1 MNYNAK
7 TFAQKRS
14 FLLEAVIA
22 CAVVVAG
29 IAVFAEARPA
39 RAADMNPF
47 VGQMQLGTQSPEVT
61 KLQIFL
67 AAEPAIYPAG
77 LVTGYY
83 GPLTAEAVRQFQ
95 VSYELPQ
102 VGRVGPLTLAAM
114 NSIVTSGRV
123 LDVSAPRIFTIEART
138 TGTTSVITWNTSET
152 ARGVVYYSTQPIIT
166 NEVSRSFA
174 QPYVSGTQAATSGM
188 GSTQAVTLQGLA
200 PRTTYYYLIEAIDAS
215 GNTSVTQPSVFVTGT

>member
-7 TFAQKRS
+7 TSLQKHS

-29 IAVFAEARPA
+29 IALLVEAHPA
-39 RAADMNPF
+39 RAADTNPF
-47 VGQMQLGTQSPEVT
+47 VGQMQLGMTNPAVT

-67 AAEPAIYPAG
+67 AAEPSIYPAG

-95 VSYELPQ
+95 VSYELPP

-114 NSIVTSGRV
+114 NSVVTSGRV
-123 LDVSAPRIFTIEART
+123 LDVSAPRIFTVEVRV
-138 TGTTSVITWNTSET
+138 TGTTSVITWNTGET
-152 ARGVVYYSTQPIIT
+152 ARGVVYYSTQPIT
-166 NEVSRSFA
+166 
-174 QPYVSGTQAATSGM
+174 QPFVSGTPVATSGT
-188 GSTQAVTLQGLA
+188 GSTQAITLQGLA
-200 PRTTYYYLIEAIDAS
+200 PGMTYYYLIEAIDAS
-215 GNTSVTQPSVFVTGT
+215 GNTSVTQPSFFVTGM